1 MQIFSKRAFSN
12 QMNSFVMLL
21 LPSLF
26 SVFIAFPLQDINMKP
41 VDKFLEFGNNNVQV
55 SDNTKIR
62 KARQVFEN
70 INVDILNGLSIFIS
84 IYF

>member
-1 MQIFSKRAFSN
+1 
-12 QMNSFVMLL
+12 MNSFVMLL